1 MCGEKQDTA
10 GPPESVVGSPP
21 RVRGEGCP
29 VATGE
34 RCPGITPACA
44 GRSNIGKLKVRRPL
58 DHPRV
63 CGEKTRNSV
72 IKSYMKGSPPRVRG
86 EDGVI
91 EATSYSTR
99 ITPACAG
106 RSVVGIN
113 QNQLVQ
119 DHPRVCG
126 EKASTR
132 QVKVQVAGS
141 PPRVRGEVDAD
152 RPAVLHDGITP
163 ACAGRRKIPRGTRRP
178 KPDHPR
184 VCGEKSDGAFLAT
197 VTQGS
202 PPRVRG
208 EAGGSRFK
216 PRGIGITPACAGRRI
231 L

>member
-152 RPAVLHDGITP
+152 RPAVLHEDEMIELYAEMENPTWDEEAEAGSPPRVRGEERRRLFGDRHAGITP
-163 ACAGRRKIPRGTRRP
+163 ACAGR
-178 KPDHPR
+178 
-184 VCGEKSDGAFLAT
+184 
-197 VTQGS
+197 
-202 PPRVRG
+202 
-208 EAGGSRFK
+208 SRWF
-216 PRGIGITPACAGRRI
+216 A